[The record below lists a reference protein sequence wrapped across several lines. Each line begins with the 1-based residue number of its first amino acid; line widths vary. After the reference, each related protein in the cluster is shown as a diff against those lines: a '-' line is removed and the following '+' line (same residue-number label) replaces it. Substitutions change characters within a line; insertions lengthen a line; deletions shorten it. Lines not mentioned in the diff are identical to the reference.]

1 MSGNFIFNSLKP
13 SIFPNTVNGVV
24 DALYS
29 IFEEGYYADKV
40 IERILK
46 TNTKWGSRDRAFVA
60 ENVYDMVRWWRLLWT
75 LSGKEPSTL
84 KRDLWDL
91 FGIWWMYKGNE
102 LPNWEFFNNIRGF
115 DIEAAKK
122 ALPNDLKVVE
132 SYPDWIDSLAE
143 SELGERWKTIAHNSN
158 IQAKMIVRTNT
169 LKIKRP
175 QLIEALEKEGVQVS
189 PLPFNEV
196 GIVLEKRVNLFRL
209 NAFKNG
215 WFEVQDGGSQMIAEM
230 LRVEPGQRVVDACAG
245 AGGKS
250 LHLASVLNN
259 KGSVLAMD
267 VEGWKLNEL
276 KKRAKR
282 NGAHNIETRLIE
294 NSKTIKRLKGKAD
307 RLLLDVPC
315 SGLGVIKRNPDT
327 KWKLSSESLEETR
340 ELQARLIREYS
351 EMLKPGGLMI
361 YATCSILPSENE
373 NQVAQFV
380 AEKDGTFE
388 LIEEKTQ
395 SPSEFTDGFY
405 MALLKKNG

>member
-1 MSGNFIFNSLKP
+1 MKP

-29 IFEEGYYADKV
+29 IFVEGYYADKV

-46 TNTKWGSRDRAFVA
+46 NNNKWGSRDRAFVA
-60 ENVYDMVRWWRLLWT
+60 ENVYDMVRWWRLLWA
-75 LSGKEPSTL
+75 LSGKEPSTI

-91 FGIWWMYKGNE
+91 FGIWWLYKGNE
-102 LPNWEFFNNIRGF
+102 LPNWEFFNHIRGF

-132 SYPDWIDSLAE
+132 SYPDWIDTLAE
-143 SELGERWKTIAHNSN
+143 SELGEKWKSIAHNSN
-158 IQAKMIVRTNT
+158 IQAQMIIRTNT
-169 LKIKRP
+169 LKITRS
-175 QLIEALEKEGVQVS
+175 QLIEALEKEAIQAS

-230 LRVEPGQRVVDACAG
+230 LRIEPGQRVIDACAG

-250 LHLASVLNN
+250 LHLASILKN

-315 SGLGVIKRNPDT
+315 TGLGVIKRNPDT
-327 KWKLSSESLEETR
+327 KWKLSPESLEETK
-340 ELQARLIREYS
+340 ELQSRLIREYS
-351 EMLKPGGLMI
+351 EMLKPGGLMV

-373 NQVAQFV
+373 NQVAKFV

-388 LIEEKTQ
+388 LLEEKTQ
-395 SPSEFTDGFY
+395 NPSEFTDGFY